1 MSKPTRSKNLSLAP
15 VEPSHLKFPIV
26 GIGASAGGL
35 PALLRLFEQMPS
47 NNGMAFVVVM
57 HLSPNHESNVDSILQ
72 KVTKMEVRQVT
83 VPAPIEQNCV
93 YLISPAMQL
102 TMSDGYLR
110 VSEMTPSQPRHIA
123 IDLFMRTLGDAH
135 QERAISVILTGSGSD
150 GAAGLVRVKEQ
161 GGVTI
166 AQAPD
171 DAEYD
176 SMPHSA
182 IATGQVDFILPLT
195 DIPQKLVELWETMR
209 SIQLPADADVQAPIQ
224 GIQDPQQAS
233 EAEAALRDILTI
245 LRTRT
250 GHDFKHYKRATVLR
264 RIERRMQ
271 VNRLSD
277 LPAYRAYLQE
287 QVEEAKKLLDDMLIG
302 VTNFFRDREAFE
314 ALERDIIPRLFDIPC
329 DSDSESGVRIWSAGC
344 STGEEAYS
352 LAMLLADQIEYS
364 QRDCKY
370 QVFATDIDEH
380 SIAAG
385 RMGLYPEAL
394 LPDVAPPRLRQYF
407 TKEQARYRV
416 KKEIRERVLFALHN
430 LLRDPPFSKLQLI
443 SCRNLLI
450 YLDREVQQQ
459 ILQMFHF
466 ALLPGGYLFLGSS
479 ESADI
484 CLELFTPVDK
494 KNRIYRAKPCAVQI
508 RPSTPLPF
516 ESYTASLRV
525 NPGASPERRKISFAD
540 LHQRVLEQ
548 YAPPSVIV
556 NHESNIVHM
565 SDQAGR
571 FLRYVGGEPSHN
583 LLSLIHPSLRL
594 ELRTAL
600 FQAFHTGKSVEA
612 RRVRHSRDERSY
624 YINMIARP
632 FRDMDADFALV
643 LFDEV
648 EETMSNDGIP
658 TQKEAKDS
666 VLSQLESELQ
676 STKEQLQA
684 TIEQA
689 ETSTEE
695 LKASNEELQAINE
708 ELRST
713 TEELETSKEELQ
725 SINEELITVN
735 QELKSKVE
743 ETGKINDDLQNFIA
757 STDIA
762 TVFVDR
768 HMRIKSFTPRATEI
782 FSIINSDTGRS
793 LLDITHRLDYP
804 DMAEDAA
811 TAFESL
817 RVIEREASSSDGRW
831 YITRMLPYRTTDNLI
846 DGAVLTFIDITQR
859 RLAEEKV
866 REGEER
872 LRLAAETTQ
881 DYIIITMDQKG
892 QVTGWNLGAERMYGY
907 REDEVLGLSADL
919 VLGEEDRQAGV
930 LASELQ
936 AASREGRAEDDRWHV
951 RKDGSQFF
959 CSSVTT
965 CLANG
970 GSHGFARIGRDIT
983 DKKRREAEQEN
994 LLVENQANDKLK
1006 DEFFAMMSHELKHPL
1021 NLIQLNAE
1029 LMSRLSVVKTQAIAA
1044 RAVETILASIRSQAR
1059 IIDDLLDLSRINTG
1073 KFKLN
1078 HAPVMLQPCVEEI
1091 VGVLQADATERDIVI
1106 EMHMPPAG
1114 SDPLVADADPVRVEQ
1129 IVWNLLNNALKFSD
1143 DGGVMHVGLSQDG
1156 DYVKFFVQDQ
1166 GEGIPP
1172 QSLSKIFDLFGQVPE
1187 HRRSARKNGLG
1198 IGLALVKELV
1208 DAHQGRIEVV
1218 SPGLGLGATFS
1229 VWLPL
1234 YQKEAEPPVTQDI
1247 SDGVFADLKVLIV
1260 DDSAEICT
1268 IMEALLEMEGACV
1281 TIAESGT
1288 AALEILENRA
1298 FDLILSDIGMPVM
1311 DGHELMRRVR
1321 QLPQH
1326 GKTPA
1331 VALTGY
1337 GGASDIDKAY
1347 EAGFSAHLSKP
1358 VSLEALEKRVTE
1370 LRLRTGD
1377 RR

>member
-1 MSKPTRSKNLSLAP
+1 MSKPTRNAGTPSTP
-15 VEPSHLKFPIV
+15 VEPSHLRFPVV
-26 GIGASAGGL
+26 GLGASAGGL
-35 PALLRLFEQMPS
+35 SALLRLFEHMPS

-57 HLSPNHESNVDSILQ
+57 HLSPTHESNADSILQ
-72 KVTKMEVRQVT
+72 KATKMKVRQVSKP
-83 VPAPIEQNCV
+83 VPIEPNCI
-93 YLISPAMQL
+93 YLISPGKQL
-102 TMSDGYLR
+102 TMNDGYLR
-110 VSEMTPSQPRHIA
+110 VTDMPENQPRNIA
-123 IDLFMRTLGDAH
+123 IDLFMRTLADAH

-150 GAAGLVRVKEQ
+150 GSSGLSRVKEQ

-166 AQAPD
+166 AQSPG

-176 SMPHSA
+176 DMPRSA
-182 IATGQVDFILPLT
+182 IATGQVDFTLPVIE
-195 DIPQKLVELWETMR
+195 IPQKLIELWDTMR
-209 SIQLPADADVQAPIQ
+209 NIQLPADVDIPTPHQR
-224 GIQDPQQAS
+224 IQDPEQANA
-233 EAEAALRDILTI
+233 AEAALKEILTL

-271 VNRLSD
+271 VNRVND
-277 LPAYRAYLQE
+277 LPAYRTFLQE
-287 QVEEAKKLLDDMLIG
+287 HTEESKKLLDDMLIG

-314 ALERDIIPRLFDIPC
+314 TLERDIIPRLFDIP
-329 DSDSESGVRIWSAGC
+329 SESEAVRVWSAGC
-344 STGEEAYS
+344 SSGEEAYS
-352 LAMLLADQIEYS
+352 LSMLLADQIAYS
-364 QRDCKY
+364 QRDCTY

-380 SIAAG
+380 SIATG
-385 RMGLYPEAL
+385 RTGLYPESV
-394 LPDVAPPRLRQYF
+394 LPDISPARLRQYF
-407 TKEQARYRV
+407 TKEQSRYRV
-416 KKEIRERVLFALHN
+416 KKEIRERVLFAMHS
-430 LLRDPPFSKLQLI
+430 LLRDPPFSKLHLI

-450 YLDREVQQQ
+450 YLDRDVQAQ

-494 KNRIYRAKPCAVQI
+494 KNRIYRAKAGAAQI
-508 RPSTPLPF
+508 RPSSPLPF
-516 ESYTASLRV
+516 EANTASVRTSQT
-525 NPGASPERRKISFAD
+525 ASPERRKISFAD

-556 NHESNIVHM
+556 NHESDIVHM

-612 RRVRHSRDERSY
+612 RRVRHQRDERSY

-648 EETMSNDGIP
+648 EETMSADAASSP
-658 TQKEAKDS
+658 KEGKDS
-666 VLSQLESELQ
+666 VLSQLERELQ
-676 STKEQLQA
+676 STKEQLQS

-743 ETGKINDDLQNFIA
+743 ETGQINDDLQNFIA

-768 HMRIKSFTPRATEI
+768 NMRIKSFTPRASEI
-782 FSIINSDTGRS
+782 FSIINSDVGRS
-793 LLDITHRLDYP
+793 LLDITHRLDYA
-804 DMAEDAA
+804 DMADDAS

-817 RVIEREASSSDGRW
+817 RLIEREVASSGQRW
-831 YITRMLPYRTTDNLI
+831 YIARMLPYRTTENII
-846 DGAVLTFIDITQR
+846 DGAVLTFIDITER
-859 RLAEEKV
+859 RLAEDRVK
-866 REGEER
+866 EGEER

-881 DYIIITMDQKG
+881 DYSIITMDSKG
-892 QVTGWNLGAERMYGY
+892 HVTGWNLGAERLYGY
-907 REDEVLGLSADL
+907 AEAEMIGRSAGLIHSD
-919 VLGEEDRQAGV
+919 EDRAAGIFEK
-930 LASELQ
+930 ELST
-936 AASREGRAEDDRWHV
+936 ALEAGRAEDDRWHV
-951 RKDGSQFF
+951 RKDGTQFF
-959 CSSVTT
+959 CSSVLTS
-965 CLANG
+965 LSNG
-970 GSHGFARIGRDIT
+970 GLHGYAKIGRDIT
-983 DKKRREAEQEN
+983 DKKHHEAEQES
-994 LLVENQANDKLK
+994 LLVQNQANDRLK

-1044 RAVETILASIRSQAR
+1044 RAVHTILGSVRSQAR

-1078 HAPVMLQPCVEEI
+1078 LAPVSLQPCIEEI
-1091 VGVLQADATERDIVI
+1091 VGVLQAEATDRDIAI
-1106 EMHMPPAG
+1106 TMQMPAAG
-1114 SDPLVADADPVRVEQ
+1114 SDPLVADADPIRVEQ
-1129 IVWNLLNNALKFSD
+1129 IIWNLLNNALKFSEN
-1143 DGGVMHVGLSQDG
+1143 GGVLHVGLSQDE
-1156 DYVKFFVQDQ
+1156 DYLKLTVRDQ
-1166 GEGIPP
+1166 GEGIAAE
-1172 QSLSKIFDLFGQVPE
+1172 SLPKIFELFGQVSD
-1187 HRRSARKNGLG
+1187 HRRSVRKNGLG

-1208 DAHQGRIEVV
+1208 DAHQGKIEVS
-1218 SPGLGLGATFS
+1218 SPGVGLGATFS

-1234 YQKEAEPPVTQDI
+1234 YQKDDEAVVSTSEAGGHFSGLSI
-1247 SDGVFADLKVLIV
+1247 LLV
-1260 DDSAEICT
+1260 DDSEDICM
-1268 IMEALLEMEGACV
+1268 IMEELLVMEGASV
-1281 TIAESGT
+1281 TIAHDGST
-1288 AALEILENRA
+1288 ALGLLEVQE
-1298 FDLILSDIGMPVM
+1298 FDLILSDIGMPGM
-1311 DGHELMRRVR
+1311 DGHELLRHVR
-1321 QLPQH
+1321 KLPLH
-1326 GKTPA
+1326 MNTAA

-1337 GGASDIDKAY
+1337 GGSSDIETAL
-1347 EAGFSAHLSKP
+1347 EAGFNAHISKP
-1358 VSLEALEKRVTE
+1358 ISIETLEQVLIDVMTEKKRAE
-1370 LRLRTGD
+1370 
-1377 RR
+1377 

>member
-1 MSKPTRSKNLSLAP
+1 MSKPNRSKSSSVAP

-47 NNGMAFVVVM
+47 KNGMAFVVVM
-57 HLSPNHESNVDSILQ
+57 HLSPTHESNADSIIQ
-72 KVTKMEVRQVT
+72 KVTKMKVRQVT
-83 VPAPIEQNCV
+83 APVPIEQDCI

-110 VSEMTPSQPRHIA
+110 VTEMDVSQPRHIA
-123 IDLFMRTLGDAH
+123 IDLFMRTMGDAH
-135 QERAISVILTGSGSD
+135 QERAIGVILTGSGSD
-150 GAAGLVRVKEQ
+150 GSAGLVRVKEQ

-166 AQAPD
+166 AQSPD

-176 SMPHSA
+176 SMPRSA
-182 IATGQVDFILPLT
+182 IATGQVDFSLPVT
-195 DIPQKLVELWETMR
+195 DIPQKLLELWDTMR
-209 SIQLPADADVQAPIQ
+209 SIQLPSDADVQAPIQ

-233 EAEAALRDILTI
+233 AAEAALKEILAI

-271 VNRLSD
+271 VNRLND
-277 LPAYRAYLQE
+277 LPAYRAFLQE
-287 QVEEAKKLLDDMLIG
+287 HSDEPKKLLDDMLIG

-329 DSDSESGVRIWSAGC
+329 DSENGVRVWSAGC

-352 LAMLLADQIEYS
+352 MAMLLADQIEYS

-385 RMGLYPEAL
+385 RMGSYPEAL
-394 LPDVAPPRLRQYF
+394 LPDVSPPRLRQYF
-407 TKEQARYRV
+407 TKEQSRYRV
-416 KKEIRERVLFALHN
+416 KKEIRERVLFAMHN
-430 LLRDPPFSKLQLI
+430 LLRDPPFSKLQMI

-450 YLDREVQQQ
+450 YLDREVQVQ

-494 KNRIYRAKPCAVQI
+494 KNRIYRAKPGAAQI
-508 RPSTPLPF
+508 RPSTPMPF
-516 ESYTASLRV
+516 ESYTTSQRAS
-525 NPGASPERRKISFAD
+525 PGIAPERRKISFAD

-556 NHESNIVHM
+556 NHESSIVHM

-612 RRVRHSRDERSY
+612 RRVHHSRGERSY

-648 EETMSNDGIP
+648 EETMSNDGTS

-676 STKEQLQA
+676 NTKEQLQA
-684 TIEQA
+684 TVEQA

-768 HMRIKSFTPRATEI
+768 HLRIKSYTPRATEI

-804 DMAEDAA
+804 GMADDAA

-817 RVIEREASSSDGRW
+817 RVIEREVASSDGRW
-831 YITRMLPYRTTDNLI
+831 FITRMLPYRTTENVI

-881 DYIIITMDQKG
+881 DYIIIIMDQQG
-892 QVTGWNLGAERMYGY
+892 LVTGWNLGAQRTYGY
-907 REDEVLGLSADL
+907 SEAEVLGRSADL
-919 VLGEEDRQAGV
+919 ILSEEDRRAEV
-930 LASELQ
+930 LARELQ
-936 AASREGRAEDDRWHV
+936 IASQEGRAEDDRWHV

-970 GSHGFARIGRDIT
+970 GSHGYARIGRDIT
-983 DKKRREAEQEN
+983 DKKRREAEQES

-1044 RAVETILASIRSQAR
+1044 RAVDTILSSIRSQAR

-1078 HAPVMLQPCVEEI
+1078 HAPVILQPCIEEI
-1091 VGVLQADATERDIVI
+1091 VGVLQADATERDIII

-1129 IVWNLLNNALKFSD
+1129 IFWNLLNNALKFSE

-1166 GEGIPP
+1166 GEGIPA

-1218 SPGLGLGATFS
+1218 SPGVGLGATFS

-1234 YQKEAEPPVTQDI
+1234 YQKDGEPLVLEDI
-1247 SDGVFADLKVLIV
+1247 TDGIFADLKVLIV

-1268 IMEALLEMEGACV
+1268 IMEALLEMEGAAV
-1281 TIAESGT
+1281 TVADSGA
-1288 AALEILENRA
+1288 AALALLEHEA

-1311 DGHELMRRVR
+1311 DGHELMRAVR
-1321 QLPQH
+1321 SLPQH
-1326 GKTPA
+1326 AKTAA

-1347 EAGFSAHLSKP
+1347 EAGFNAHVSKP
-1358 VSLEALEKRVTE
+1358 VSLDALEKLLMKLD
-1370 LRLRTGD
+1370 LRKGKTP
-1377 RR
+1377 